1 MEKRDN
7 KRKRLRLL
15 VRAEP
20 GSVRAFTY
28 DVSPTGLFLVS
39 GKVFKPGT
47 RIRLELDDR
56 SGQLAMAVGVVRWA
70 KKVPPNLMRYS
81 RGGMGIEFTWISP
94 ELQKIIDK
102 LQR

>member
-7 KRKRLRLL
+7 KRKRQRFL

-28 DVSPTGLFLVS
+28 DLSPTGLFLVS
-39 GKVFKPGT
+39 AKVFKPGT
-47 RIRLELDDR
+47 RVRLEVDDK
-56 SGQLAMAVGVVRWA
+56 SGELGMGVGVVRWA
-70 KKVPPNLMRYS
+70 KSVPPSLIRYS

-102 LQR
+102 VRS